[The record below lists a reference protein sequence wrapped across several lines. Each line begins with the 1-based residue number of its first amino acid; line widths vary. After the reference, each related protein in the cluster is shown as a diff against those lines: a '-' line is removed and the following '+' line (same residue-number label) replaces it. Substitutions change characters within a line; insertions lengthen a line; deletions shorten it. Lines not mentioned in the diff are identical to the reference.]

1 MFSSGFCE
9 IFKTTNFE
17 EHQKMASSASE
28 ALLKIKFLTDFENMF
43 QDVYKD
49 TRVNQFQNLFV
60 VGFEHVFVCFGVFE
74 KQPVGDFKE
83 IYAPAP

>member
-28 ALLKIKFLTDFENMF
+28 ALLKIKFVTDFENMF

-49 TRVNQFQNLFV
+49 TRVKQF
-60 VGFEHVFVCFGVFE
+60 
-74 KQPVGDFKE
+74 
-83 IYAPAP
+83 

>member
-28 ALLKIKFLTDFENMF
+28 ALLKIKFLTDLENMF

-49 TRVNQFQNLFV
+49 TRVN
-60 VGFEHVFVCFGVFE
+60 
-74 KQPVGDFKE
+74 
-83 IYAPAP
+83 